1 MLLSLLPKGSEVIV
15 PSFTFAATIHA
26 IRWNGLVPVY
36 ADIDR
41 DTFNVAPESVRQ
53 VLSSRTSAILAVHV
67 FGAPASVEELQALA
81 SEHGVNLFFDS
92 AHAFGSKH
100 GDEYVGQF
108 GDAEVFSFSATKLL
122 VCGEGGAIVTKRASI
137 FEPLLAARN
146 YGRVPNSRDCS
157 ASGLN
162 GKITEFGAMLGTL
175 SLSSVE
181 EQVQRRQEIAAKYVS
196 RLEGCAGLSF
206 QEVPDDDLSTYKDFA
221 VLCDQVKLGVDRESL
236 AQSLKAH
243 GIETGLYFSPAAHQS
258 KYFAALSSRASLRN
272 TEFVQE
278 RVLCLPMYSD
288 MSDEDVEY
296 VVHAM
301 LDAVESHACEF

>member
-1 MLLSLLPKGSEVIV
+1 
-15 PSFTFAATIHA
+15 
-26 IRWNGLVPVY
+26 
-36 ADIDR
+36 
-41 DTFNVAPESVRQ
+41 
-53 VLSSRTSAILAVHV
+53 
-67 FGAPASVEELQALA
+67 
-81 SEHGVNLFFDS
+81 
-92 AHAFGSKH
+92 
-100 GDEYVGQF
+100 
-108 GDAEVFSFSATKLL
+108 
-122 VCGEGGAIVTKRASI
+122 
-137 FEPLLAARN
+137 
-146 YGRVPNSRDCS
+146 
-157 ASGLN
+157 
-162 GKITEFGAMLGTL
+162 MLGTL